1 MQFVNAKINIGLQIV
16 SRRPDGYHDLQ
27 TLFYPVGLHAGTA
40 ENPECFC
47 DMIEISPVPPPGAVS
62 LRTEGRNVDCAPEK
76 NLVYR
81 AAAMY
86 MERREVSFGADIL
99 LHKNL
104 PDGAG
109 MGGGSADAA
118 FTLLE
123 MDRLAAEAG
132 YAPAPPEELAS
143 MALALG
149 ADCPFFLLNKPAYAE
164 GVGERLREVPLSL
177 DGCWI
182 TVVKP
187 DLHISTREAFAG
199 VTPRPSQFPLSN
211 LHTVPME
218 RWRGLVH
225 NDFEDSLF
233 PNHPVLKDVKEGL
246 YTLGAVYASLTGSGS
261 ALYGIFGS
269 HREALQARDRFNS
282 VPTIEASYLL
292 KA

>member
-1 MQFVNAKINIGLQIV
+1 M
-16 SRRPDGYHDLQ
+16 
-27 TLFYPVGLHAGTA
+27 
-40 ENPECFC
+40 
-47 DMIEISPVPPPGAVS
+47 
-62 LRTEGRNVDCAPEK
+62 
-76 NLVYR
+76 
-81 AAAMY
+81 
-86 MERREVSFGADIL
+86 
-99 LHKNL
+99 
-104 PDGAG
+104 
-109 MGGGSADAA
+109 
-118 FTLLE
+118 
-123 MDRLAAEAG
+123 
-132 YAPAPPEELAS
+132 
-143 MALALG
+143 
-149 ADCPFFLLNKPAYAE
+149 
-164 GVGERLREVPLSL
+164 GERLREVPLSL